1 MLGVHINVGL
11 VNCKPGRVG
20 LRISMCILQIVQMT
34 REKSVYIGQTTDAP
48 LYCLFTKAEQHCL
61 WIFWQKFSAAV
72 QCPLFK
78 DVSWYY
84 CANWNQLIMDPVILY
99 ISTQSLSF
107 QRVGLMVRLTD
118 TSCQW
123 FCLHVSPWPWCCGV
137 KTYQNCACNEDPSI
151 VTHHHHQQSMFPNI
165 FQECCDPG
173 VFLILFYWLLTLYLL
188 PCWEG
193 QW

>member
-61 WIFWQKFSAAV
+61 WIIWQKFSAAV

-99 ISTQSLSF
+99 ISTQSLSY
-107 QRVGLMVRLTD
+107 QRVYRVDGTLDWHFLSMVL
-118 TSCQW
+118 
-123 FCLHVSPWPWCCGV
+123 SPWPWYV
-137 KTYQNCACNEDPSI
+137 VVSKSIKTVLA
-151 VTHHHHQQSMFPNI
+151 MK
-165 FQECCDPG
+165 
-173 VFLILFYWLLTLYLL
+173 ILV
-188 PCWEG
+188 
-193 QW
+193 